1 MHSEPRDDYVLHL
14 SLPTELESFVE
25 ETSRAAGVAPE
36 EFVRRLIR
44 EDRERRAEQERLEA
58 LLLEGL
64 NSGPGIEVTPEF
76 WQRKDR
82 EHAAWQK
89 NRERG

>member
-14 SLPTELESFVE
+14 SLPTDLESFVE

-44 EDRERRAEQERLEA
+44 EDRERRSEQERLEA

-64 NSGPGIEVTPEF
+64 NSGPGIEFSSES
-76 WQRKDR
+76 WRAKCREWDEQRR
-82 EHAAWQK
+82 Q
-89 NRERG
+89 RGAS